1 MFNVLESLPKDLE
14 AWLFANGET
23 LEANTE
29 VDLITEGRQPDYLYI
44 VLSGT
49 VKVITAK
56 GSELIELATLDGG
69 EMVGEMSFLES
80 RPPVATIRPVTSCKV
95 LRLSRRKLSEA
106 LKSKPVVSKEF
117 FQLVA
122 QKLAAQLN
130 SQNHFIHRWPG
141 IDIEPIRKVLII
153 FSILSEIDIEWIS
166 KNGTKQSY
174 TQGEYLIRQGDPVP
188 GLLIVLAGDA
198 EVSIT
203 SQGSTRP
210 VGSSRR
216 GEFLGEMTLLGASN
230 TATASVRAN
239 TNMEIHEIDKAVLLN
254 EFEKNDKFAS
264 RFYNSLAV
272 LLSQR
277 LRDQLR
283 SRGLA
288 SKAFAEEDLDSDS
301 LSIEQMSSITTAG
314 QRFEWLCQNILSA

>member
-1 MFNVLESLPKDLE
+1 MFNIFNSLPKSLE
-14 AWLFANGET
+14 EWLFANGEIIET
-23 LEANTE
+23 GTEA
-29 VDLITEGRQPDYLYI
+29 DLIKEGKHPEYLYI
-44 VLSGT
+44 LLSGT

-56 GSELIELATLDGG
+56 GAEFVELATLESG
-69 EMVGEMSFLES
+69 EMFGEMSFLES
-80 RPPVATIRPVTSCKV
+80 RPPVATIRPVTRCKI
-95 LRLSRRKLSEA
+95 LRLSRKKLSEA
-106 LKSKPVVSKEF
+106 LKNKPTVGKEF
-117 FQLVA
+117 FQLTA

-141 IDIEPIRKVLII
+141 IDIEPVRKVLII

-198 EVSIT
+198 EVSII
-203 SQGSTRP
+203 SQGSSQP

-216 GEFLGEMTLLGASN
+216 GEFLGEMTLLGASD
-230 TATASVRAN
+230 TATASVRAT
-239 TNMEIHEIDKAVLLN
+239 TNMEIHEIDKAILLT
-254 EFEKNDKFAS
+254 EFEKNEKFAS
-264 RFYNSLAV
+264 RFYNSLSV
-272 LLSQR
+272 LISQR

-283 SRGLA
+283 SRGFA
-288 SKAFAEEDLDSDS
+288 TRAFAEEDLDSDS

-314 QRFEWLCQNILSA
+314 QRFEWLCQNILSP

>member
-1 MFNVLESLPKDLE
+1 MFNIFNSLPKSLE
-14 AWLFANGET
+14 EWLFANGET
-23 LEANTE
+23 IETGTEA
-29 VDLITEGRQPDYLYI
+29 DLIKEGEHPEYLYI
-44 VLSGT
+44 LLSGT

-56 GSELIELATLDGG
+56 GAEFVELATLESG
-69 EMVGEMSFLES
+69 EMFGEMSFLES
-80 RPPVATIRPVTSCKV
+80 RPPVATIRPVTRCKI
-95 LRLSRRKLSEA
+95 LRLSRKKLSEA
-106 LKSKPVVSKEF
+106 LKNKPTVGKEF
-117 FQLVA
+117 FQLTA

-141 IDIEPIRKVLII
+141 IDIEPVRKVLII

-198 EVSIT
+198 EVSII
-203 SQGSTRP
+203 SQGSSQP

-216 GEFLGEMTLLGASN
+216 GEFLGEMTLLGASD
-230 TATASVRAN
+230 TATASVRAT
-239 TNMEIHEIDKAVLLN
+239 TNMEIHEIDKAILLT
-254 EFEKNDKFAS
+254 EFEKNEKFAS
-264 RFYNSLAV
+264 RFYNSLSV
-272 LLSQR
+272 LISQR

-283 SRGLA
+283 SRGFA
-288 SKAFAEEDLDSDS
+288 TRAFAEEDLDSDS

-314 QRFEWLCQNILSA
+314 QRFEWLCQNILSP

>member
-1 MFNVLESLPKDLE
+1 MFNIFNSLPKSLE
-14 AWLFANGET
+14 EWLFANGET
-23 LEANTE
+23 IETGTEA
-29 VDLITEGRQPDYLYI
+29 DLIKEGKHPEYLYI
-44 VLSGT
+44 LLSGT

-56 GSELIELATLDGG
+56 GAEFVELATLESG
-69 EMVGEMSFLES
+69 EMFGEMSFLES
-80 RPPVATIRPVTSCKV
+80 RPPVATIRPVTRCKI
-95 LRLSRRKLSEA
+95 LRLSRKKLSEA
-106 LKSKPVVSKEF
+106 LKNKPTVGKEF
-117 FQLVA
+117 FQLTA

-141 IDIEPIRKVLII
+141 IDIEPVRKVLII

-198 EVSIT
+198 EVSII
-203 SQGSTRP
+203 SQGSSQP

-216 GEFLGEMTLLGASN
+216 GEFLGEMTLLGASD
-230 TATASVRAN
+230 TATASVRAT
-239 TNMEIHEIDKAVLLN
+239 TNMEIHEIDKAILLT
-254 EFEKNDKFAS
+254 EFEKNEKFAS
-264 RFYNSLAV
+264 RFYNSLSV
-272 LLSQR
+272 LISQR

-283 SRGLA
+283 SRGFA
-288 SKAFAEEDLDSDS
+288 TRAFAEEDLDSDS

-314 QRFEWLCQNILSA
+314 QRFEWLCQNILSP

>member
-1 MFNVLESLPKDLE
+1 MFNVFNSLPKNLE
-14 AWLFANGET
+14 EWLFANGET
-23 LEANTE
+23 IETGTEA
-29 VDLITEGRQPDYLYI
+29 DLITEGEHPEYLYI
-44 VLSGT
+44 LLSGT

-56 GSELIELATLDGG
+56 GAEFVELATLESG
-69 EMVGEMSFLES
+69 EMFGEMSFLES
-80 RPPVATIRPVTSCKV
+80 RPPVATIRPVTRCKI
-95 LRLSRRKLSEA
+95 LRLSRKRLSEA
-106 LKSKPVVSKEF
+106 LKNKPAVSKEF
-117 FQLVA
+117 FQLTA

-141 IDIEPIRKVLII
+141 IDIEPVRKVLII

-198 EVSIT
+198 EVSII
-203 SQGSTRP
+203 SQGSAQP

-216 GEFLGEMTLLGASN
+216 GEFLGEMTLLGASD
-230 TATASVRAN
+230 TATASVKAT
-239 TNMEIHEIDKAVLLN
+239 TNMEIYKIDKAVLIN
-254 EFEKNDKFAS
+254 EFEKNDRLAS
-264 RFYNSLAV
+264 RFYNSLSV
-272 LLSQR
+272 LISQR

-283 SRGLA
+283 SRGFA
-288 SKAFAEEDLDSDS
+288 TRAFAEEDHDSDS

-314 QRFEWLCQNILSA
+314 QRFEWLCQNILSP

>member
-1 MFNVLESLPKDLE
+1 MFNVLNSLSKDLE
-14 AWLFANGET
+14 AWLFAHGDT
-23 LEANTE
+23 VEADIQT
-29 VDLITEGRQPDYLYI
+29 DLITEGKHPDYLY
-44 VLSGT
+44 VLLSGT
-49 VKVITAK
+49 VKVITTK
-56 GSELIELATLDGG
+56 GPESIELATLESG
-69 EMVGEMSFLES
+69 EMFGEMSFLES
-80 RPPVATIRPVTSCKV
+80 RPPVATIRPVTSCKI
-95 LRLSRRKLSEA
+95 LRLSRNKLSEA
-106 LKSKPVVSKEF
+106 LKSKPAVGKDF
-117 FQLVA
+117 YQLVA

-153 FSILSEIDIEWIS
+153 FSILSEVDIEWIS
-166 KNGTKQSY
+166 KNGSKQSY
-174 TQGEYLIRQGDPVP
+174 TQGEYLIKQGDPVP

-198 EVSIT
+198 EVSIL
-203 SQGSTRP
+203 SQGSARP

-230 TATASVRAN
+230 TATASVRAIS
-239 TNMEIHEIDKAVLLN
+239 NMEIHEIDKAVLLK
-254 EFEKNDKFAS
+254 EFAKNDRFAS

-301 LSIEQMSSITTAG
+301 LSIEQMSSITIAG